1 MRVTGVPKQATDL
14 IARRQREWRQSLP
27 PILKMEVLKGK
38 EKTRIKKQFLRSGVE
53 WIWDK
58 PQAISWSYYLP
69 IPGRTADRKPRI
81 KAQRIAEAMQS
92 MPDLIAEYREERR
105 QFRLQEKVEKAQVK
119 ERERLIQAAS
129 TRLTDMRELVK
140 EFDSLDDSF
149 FDGDSNYYQLMDD
162 KQKND
167 AQKNDHDNVQVLAK
181 ATSQS
186 INQDDNDDDGDNDE
200 DIDNKDDDDIVDTN
214 VDNGNLER
222 RRQKITQWRKIQN
235 RRRMRSEKYAEMLKS
250 KPLLSSEL
258 DSIQERLDKSREWEK
273 MDPED
278 GDYDDGRTWNRR
290 RSEKELAYIQQLAN
304 EPNLEKEQE
313 KHSKRRV
320 K

>member
-1 MRVTGVPKQATDL
+1 MRVGVPKAATDL
-14 IARRQREWRQSLP
+14 VARRQREWRQSLP

-38 EKTRIKKQFLRSGVE
+38 EKTRIKKQMLRSGVE

-58 PQAISWSYYLP
+58 PTPISWSYYLP
-69 IPGRTADRKPRI
+69 IPGRTSDRKPRI

-105 QFRLQEKVEKAQVK
+105 QFHLQNKVEKAQVE
-119 ERERLIQAAS
+119 ERNRLISAAS
-129 TRLTDMRELVK
+129 TRLTDMRQLVK
-140 EFDSLDDSF
+140 EFDALDDSF
-149 FDGDSNYYQLMDD
+149 FDGDNNYYQMLTD
-162 KQKND
+162 KQQQNND
-167 AQKNDHDNVQVLAK
+167 DNVEVLAK
-181 ATSQS
+181 ATSTA
-186 INQDDNDDDGDNDE
+186 QDMDIEKDIDGDMV
-200 DIDNKDDDDIVDTN
+200 DIKARDDDDIN
-214 VDNGNLER
+214 DNLDR
-222 RRQKITQWRKIQN
+222 RRQKITQWRRIQN
-235 RRRMRSEKYAEMLKS
+235 RRKRRSEKFAEMLKE

-278 GDYDDGRTWNRR
+278 GDYDDGRTWNRG

>member
-1 MRVTGVPKQATDL
+1 MTSGVPKAALDL
-14 IARRQREWRQSLP
+14 VIRRQREWRQSLP

-38 EKTRIKKQFLRSGVE
+38 EKTRIKKEFLRSGVE

-58 PQAISWSYYLP
+58 PQPISWSYYLP
-69 IPGRTADRKPRI
+69 IPGRSSDRKPRI
-81 KAQRIAEAMQS
+81 KAQRIAEAMQT

-105 QFRLQEKVEKAQVK
+105 QFHLQNKVEKTQIE
-119 ERERLIQAAS
+119 ERNRLITAAS
-129 TRLTDMRELVK
+129 TRLTDMRQLVK
-140 EFDSLDDSF
+140 EFDTLDDSF
-149 FDGDSNYYQLMDD
+149 FDGDNNYYKMLTDNNDNNNDD
-162 KQKND
+162 GNND
-167 AQKNDHDNVQVLAK
+167 NIEVLAME
-181 ATSQS
+181 TSSSSSTQH
-186 INQDDNDDDGDNDE
+186 
-200 DIDNKDDDDIVDTN
+200 
-214 VDNGNLER
+214 LER
-222 RRQKITQWRKIQN
+222 RRAKISSWRKIQN
-235 RRRMRSEKYAEMLKS
+235 RRKQRSEKFAEMLKN

-258 DSIQERLDKSREWEK
+258 DSIQERLNKSREWEK

-278 GDYDDGRTWNRR
+278 GDYDDGRTWNKR